1 MPGAHSNISQG
12 LNYAEQP
19 NKHYISTRAFSSTNT
34 TGTIFTYT
42 TSLNN
47 SFQTVG
53 TLTAN
58 ANATAANCP
67 VGRVV
72 HSNGKRLYPNVH
84 PNITKVWVGV
94 FDPISFL
101 NGYIDPTDS
110 TWAVYDTTL
119 GSTYDLGAT
128 GSTTQDTV
136 LGGQGAESRFGRV
149 VNVTATG
156 TTTTGAANIGSGK
169 TGVITVGA
177 VAFTAA
183 NGITVTATEVK
194 ADSVILLTMGANV
207 STAITLRVNSVAAGS
222 FIIVPSAAFAGNS
235 TETIHY
241 LIVN

>member
-1 MPGAHSNISQG
+1 MSGLHSLISQG
-12 LNYAEQP
+12 LSHLEQP
-19 NKHYISTRAFSSTNT
+19 NKHYISTRAFSSANT
-34 TGTIFTYT
+34 TGTVFTYT
-42 TSLNN
+42 TSLNG

-53 TLTAN
+53 TLAAN
-58 ANATAANCP
+58 ANASAANCP
-67 VGRVV
+67 VGRVL
-72 HSNGKRLYPNVH
+72 HANGRKLLPNVN
-84 PNITKVWVGV
+84 PSITKVYVGV
-94 FDPISFL
+94 YDPISFL

-110 TWAVYDTTL
+110 TWAVYDVTL
-119 GSTYDLGAT
+119 GPTYDLGT
-128 GSTTQDTV
+128 SSQDTL

-149 VNVTATG
+149 VNATATG
-156 TTTTGAANIGSGK
+156 TTTTGAANIGLGR

-194 ADSVILLTMGANV
+194 ADSVILLTMGAAV

-222 FIIVPSAAFAGNS
+222 FVIIPSAAFAGNS